1 MTLLRLEGI
10 SKRYGGVRALQDAE
24 LSVDAG
30 RIHAVLGENGA
41 GKSTL
46 IKIMAGVVRPDD
58 GRMILDGVQRFF
70 ASPAAANQAGIV
82 CVFQELSLIPHL
94 SVADNIAISN
104 PPRRFGLIDR
114 RAQRRMAEEALA
126 RAGAE
131 DIHPLALVRDL
142 SLSRRQM
149 VEIAKALGR
158 RPRVL
163 ILDEATSA
171 LTAADVA
178 RIYDVLK
185 RLRREGLALVY
196 ISHRM
201 HEIVE
206 LADECTIFCN
216 GRNVATYE
224 AGSKTDQE
232 VVELMIGRAYSG
244 VFPPKPAAMPA
255 DAVPRLEV
263 RHLCWTDRLRDI
275 SFAVRAGE
283 VVGLGGL
290 DGQGQR
296 ELLLALFGVLR
307 GLGGEVRIDG
317 RPVTIAGPD
326 AAKDAAIGMALIP
339 EDRKTEGLML
349 PMSVRDNL
357 SFAALGSV
365 ARFGVVDRAAE
376 RAAVERVVKLLAIRT
391 DGTAIPVGSLSGGNQ
406 QKVVIG
412 KWLLT
417 APRIILLNDPT
428 RGIDVGTK
436 QEIYQLLRTLARDGA
451 AILFYS
457 TDYDELIGCCDRV
470 LVLYDG
476 ALKRELVGAQITER
490 ALIGSALN
498 LEGEPAGAATAATVA
513 AWARRAAPSAA
524 PRAPGAREAR

>member
-1 MTLLRLEGI
+1 MSLFVVQGV
-10 SKRYGGVRALQDAE
+10 SKRYGGVRALQDADLVVE
-24 LSVDAG
+24 AG

-46 IKIMAGVVRPDD
+46 IKIMAGVVAPDAGQMLLD
-58 GRMILDGVQRFF
+58 GRPVAF
-70 ASPAAANQAGIV
+70 ASPAAANAAGIA
-82 CVFQELSLIPHL
+82 CIFQELSLVPDL

-114 RAQRRMAEEALA
+114 RAQRRMAEAALA
-126 RAGAE
+126 RAGAD
-131 DIHPLALVRDL
+131 DIHPLAMVKDL

-149 VEIAKALGR
+149 VEIAKALAR
-158 RPRVL
+158 QPRIL

-171 LTAADVA
+171 LTAADVT
-178 RIYDVLK
+178 RVYGVLR
-185 RLRREGLALVY
+185 RLRADGLALIY

-201 HEIVE
+201 HEITE
-206 LADECTIFCN
+206 LADDCTVFCN
-216 GRNVATYE
+216 GRSVARYA

-232 VVELMIGRAYSG
+232 VVELMIGREYNG
-244 VFPPKPAAMPA
+244 VFPPRRAHVAAA
-255 DAVPRLEV
+255 AAPRLEL
-263 RHLCWTDRLRDI
+263 RHLCWGQRLSDV
-275 SFAVRAGE
+275 SLKLHAGE
-283 VVGLGGL
+283 VIGLGGL

-307 GLGGEVRIDG
+307 GVSGQVLVDGHPVRLGGPSDAR
-317 RPVTIAGPD
+317 RPE
-326 AAKDAAIGMALIP
+326 IGMALIP

-357 SFAALGSV
+357 SFAALGRLS
-365 ARFGVVDRAAE
+365 RWGVVDAAAE
-376 RAAVERVVKLLAIRT
+376 REAVERIVRLLSVRS
-391 DGTAIPVGSLSGGNQ
+391 DGTALPAASLSGGNQ
-406 QKVVIG
+406 QKLVIG
-412 KWLLT
+412 KWLMM

-436 QEIYQLLRTLARDGA
+436 QEIYQLLRRLADEGA

-470 LVLYDG
+470 LVMYDG
-476 ALKRELVGAQITER
+476 AVRRELAGAEISER

-498 LEGEPAGAATAATVA
+498 IGTAAA
-513 AWARRAAPSAA
+513 S
-524 PRAPGAREAR
+524 